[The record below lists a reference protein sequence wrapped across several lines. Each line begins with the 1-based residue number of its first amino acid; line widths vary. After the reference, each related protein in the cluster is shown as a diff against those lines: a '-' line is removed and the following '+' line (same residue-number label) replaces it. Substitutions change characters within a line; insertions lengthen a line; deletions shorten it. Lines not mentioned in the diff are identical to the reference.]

1 VSEMEDYKQQIVEFG
16 RKMLHDQLVR
26 GTSGNLSVIDRNAGI
41 VAITPTGT
49 NYEYLSSE
57 QVTVL
62 TMTGERLAGH
72 APSSE
77 YSMHL
82 AIYRARDDVRAIV
95 HTHSMYATSFAVHG
109 KPIPAIHYMITMM
122 GGAQIPITPHYELYG
137 TEALAKSAVKTLG
150 RTYHATLLRN
160 HGVITTGATLAEAYQ
175 RAVVV
180 EEMAELYHHALA
192 IGEPVLLTEKEIR
205 LVSSKIAQY
214 GKMQE

>member
-1 VSEMEDYKQQIVEFG
+1 MSEIEDYKQQIVEFG
-16 RKMLHDQLVR
+16 RNMLHDRLVR
-26 GTSGNLSVIDRNAGI
+26 GTSGNLSIIDRNAGI

-49 NYEYLSSE
+49 NYEHLSRE

-62 TMTGERLAGH
+62 TMNGERLAGH

-82 AIYRARDDVRAIV
+82 AIYRARDDVRAVV
-95 HTHSMYATSFAVHG
+95 HTHSIYATSFAVHG

-160 HGVITTGATLAEAYQ
+160 HGVITTGSTLAEAYQ

-192 IGEPVLLTEKEIR
+192 IGEPVLLTEKEVR

-214 GKMQE
+214 GKTQE